1 MLVLTSRDVWA
12 PTRELAFGR
21 YPLRRGW
28 TLVRKLRRWYWAGS
42 DRKYVV
48 TRQVERRDPL
58 RSGLVPPVS
67 EETDHSR
74 SGRCVKVKQ
83 TRFFR
88 EER

>member
-28 TLVRKLRRWYWAGS
+28 TLVRELRRWYWAGS
-42 DRKYVV
+42 DRKYDEP
-48 TRQVERRDPL
+48 RQVELRDPL
-58 RSGLVPPVS
+58 RAGLVPPVS

-74 SGRCVKVKQ
+74 CGRCENVKQ
-83 TRFFR
+83 TRFCR
-88 EER
+88 E